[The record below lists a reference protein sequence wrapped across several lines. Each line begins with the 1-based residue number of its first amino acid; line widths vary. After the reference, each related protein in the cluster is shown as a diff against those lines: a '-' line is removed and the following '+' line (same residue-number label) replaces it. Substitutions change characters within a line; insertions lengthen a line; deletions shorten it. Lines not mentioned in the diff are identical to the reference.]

1 LSDPRPT
8 ITGYDP
14 FDPDVLEDPY
24 PWYAWL
30 RSEAPAYH
38 VAEHDVWV
46 LSRYDDV
53 VHALRDPAT
62 FSSNEGVSFERRPV
76 PMLIAMDPPDH
87 TRLRRLV
94 ARTFTPRAVAS
105 WAPRIDRLIDEILDR
120 AFDAG
125 DVDVVTAV
133 SEPLPVTVIA
143 EMMGV
148 PVERQADFRRWS
160 DATIETTGGV
170 ISAENEALIMELAE
184 FFHGLIA
191 ERRAAGD
198 HGGRDDLISVL
209 FGETPDGDRLGDA
222 EILAFCVLLL
232 VAGNETTTNLISNAV
247 DTLLDRPDQWRAVV
261 DRPELIPSLVE
272 ESLRWVSP
280 VQGLYRNTL
289 APAEVAGST
298 IPAGAK
304 VLVLYASANRDA
316 AHWPDADEFRVDRYP
331 TGTQG
336 ADHLAFGNGIHLCL
350 GSHLARL
357 EASLL
362 AEKLVAR
369 LGRLERT
376 GDVVR
381 GRNPSIRAVKHLP
394 VAMTPR

>member
-1 LSDPRPT
+1 MTPT
-8 ITGYDP
+8 SSIAGYDP
-14 FDPDVLEDPY
+14 FAPDVLDDPY
-24 PWYAWL
+24 PSYAWL
-30 RSEAPAYH
+30 RAEAPAYH
-38 VAEHDVWV
+38 VEEHDVWV
-46 LSRYDDV
+46 LSRYADV
-53 VHALRDPAT
+53 VGALRDPAT

-94 ARTFTPRAVAS
+94 ARTFTPRAITS
-105 WAPRIDRLIDEILDR
+105 WAPRIDRLVDEILDR
-120 AFDAG
+120 AFEAG
-125 DVDVVTAV
+125 DVDFVTAV

-148 PVERQADFRRWS
+148 PIERQADFRRWS

-170 ISAENEALIMELAE
+170 ISEENERLIMELAT
-184 FFHGLIA
+184 FFNELIA

-198 HGGRDDLISVL
+198 ADTRDDLISVL
-209 FGETPDGDRLGDA
+209 FGETPEGDRLSDG

-247 DTLLDRPDQWRAVV
+247 HELLDRPDQWQAVV

-289 APAEVAGST
+289 VDAVVAGST

-304 VLVLYASANRDA
+304 VLVLYASANRDTD
-316 AHWPDADEFRVDRYP
+316 HWPDADRFRADRYP
-331 TGTQG
+331 TGMHG

-357 EASLL
+357 EATLL

-369 LGRLERT
+369 LARLERT

-394 VAMTPR
+394 VTMTAR